1 MVVKIRKKFL
11 KINCGRAK
19 NYLWER
25 GIQLQVMVA
34 KEKKQNFNLSKRATT
49 MKQIKIVSSA
59 QDCKK
64 LLKDKL
70 QTNEGKFPVSKIF
83 ITWTYHLPFLSF

>member
-1 MVVKIRKKFL
+1 MWESKKLFV
-11 KINCGRAK
+11 G
-19 NYLWER
+19 ER
-25 GIQLQVMVA
+25 HSATSDGG
-34 KEKKQNFNLSKRATT
+34 KGKKAELFNLSKRATT
-49 MKQIKIVSSA
+49 MKQIKIVFSA

-70 QTNEGKFPVSKIF
+70 QTSEGKFPVSKIF